1 MSGGPRPGP
10 AVPMGTSDVKERP
23 PLPSGSCRRRV
34 PAKQT
39 DDGSSSP
46 SVASSPGK
54 APHLPKSWLIPGE
67 VASSPEK
74 LARRLPTLPHLRRS
88 CLASVDGGPSS
99 TEVGSSPEKSA
110 HLRGS

>member
-34 PAKQT
+34 PSKQT
-39 DDGSSSP
+39 DDGSPSP

-54 APHLPKSWLIPGE
+54 TPHLPKSWLISGE
-67 VASSPEK
+67 VASTPEK
-74 LARRLPTLPHLRRS
+74 LARRPPTLPHLGRS
-88 CLASVDGGPSS
+88 WPASVDGGPPSI
-99 TEVGSSPEKSA
+99 EVGSCPEKSA
-110 HLRGS
+110 HLRRS